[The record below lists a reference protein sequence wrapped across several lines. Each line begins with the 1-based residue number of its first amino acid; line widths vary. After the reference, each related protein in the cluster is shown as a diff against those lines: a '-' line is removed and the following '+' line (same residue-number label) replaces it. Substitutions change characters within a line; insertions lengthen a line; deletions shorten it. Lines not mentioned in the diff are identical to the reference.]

1 MNKITTF
8 ILFFL
13 LLGATVSAQVPYGVN
28 YQAVIRDAQLQIVA
42 EKNVSVR
49 FSILK
54 GGIEGQTVYME
65 THTALTNKYGV
76 LNLILGHGTSEG
88 NFSAIQWYDDSYFV
102 KVEVDTEGGSNYT
115 EVSTQQMMSVP
126 YALYAARSGG
136 SCAES

>member
-28 YQAVIRDAQLQIVA
+28 YQAGDKGCLTANCSG
-42 EKNVSVR
+42 ENVSVR

-76 LNLILGHGTSEG
+76 
-88 NFSAIQWYDDSYFV
+88 F
-102 KVEVDTEGGSNYT
+102 
-115 EVSTQQMMSVP
+115 
-126 YALYAARSGG
+126 
-136 SCAES
+136 

>member
-65 THTALTNKYGV
+65 THTALTNKYGFESDS
-76 LNLILGHGTSEG
+76 G
-88 NFSAIQWYDDSYFV
+88 AWYF
-102 KVEVDTEGGSNYT
+102 GR
-115 EVSTQQMMSVP
+115 QF
-126 YALYAARSGG
+126 
-136 SCAES
+136 